1 MEVSMAKDF
10 NTLVEKM
17 PFEVRIRAEEKAQAL
32 ILEEKL
38 SANEFATQAD
48 FLRLENKIEAHNH
61 AILKWILGMLVV
73 QTALIGAVITM
84 FR

>member
-1 MEVSMAKDF
+1 MEVRMAKNF

-17 PFEVRIRAEEKAQAL
+17 PFEVRMRAEEKAQAL

-48 FLRLENKIEAHNH
+48 FLRLENKIEAHTH
-61 AILKWILGMLVV
+61 EVLTWIAGMLVA